1 MSIAHGRMWSDTNK
15 CVHICIY
22 ECSVIVAVRLCVCL
36 LCMVVIFLF
45 LFGSPDIDGQFAF
58 SGVLSQCLLL
68 LLILQVLFG
77 FVTK

>member
-1 MSIAHGRMWSDTNK
+1 MG
-15 CVHICIY
+15 
-22 ECSVIVAVRLCVCL
+22 
-36 LCMVVIFLF
+36 
-45 LFGSPDIDGQFAF
+45 IDGQFAF

>member
-1 MSIAHGRMWSDTNK
+1 MASEAILFFLFFNVVHG
-15 CVHICIY
+15 CH
-22 ECSVIVAVRLCVCL
+22 
-36 LCMVVIFLF
+36 FLF

>member
-1 MSIAHGRMWSDTNK
+1 MASEAILFFLFLM
-15 CVHICIY
+15 
-22 ECSVIVAVRLCVCL
+22 

-45 LFGSPDIDGQFAF
+45 LFGSPDFDGQFAF